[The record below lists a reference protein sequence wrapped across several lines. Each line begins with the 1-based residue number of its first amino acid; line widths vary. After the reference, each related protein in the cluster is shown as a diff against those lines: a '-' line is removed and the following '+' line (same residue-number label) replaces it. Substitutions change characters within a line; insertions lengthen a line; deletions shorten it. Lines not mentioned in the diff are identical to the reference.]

1 MAGVR
6 IFASCLLAL
15 MPALASAQQP
25 AATLADL
32 RTRLRIGESIQV
44 VDRRGMSTEGA
55 FDGLSNASL
64 RLIVGGERREFP
76 DGEIQQVRRRRSESK
91 WDGMLI
97 GAGAGIAAGLLWTRA
112 ECGNDTECAFYTRL
126 VGVPVFGAAG
136 LGGGA
141 LIDFAIRRYDTIY
154 AGSTTTGLM
163 LRVSPLLAVRGS
175 GVQITASF

>member
-1 MAGVR
+1 MTL
-6 IFASCLLAL
+6 S
-15 MPALASAQQP
+15 PSPASAQQP
-25 AATLADL
+25 ATTLSEL
-32 RTRLRIGESIQV
+32 RSRLRIGESIRI
-44 VDRRGMSTEGA
+44 VDRRGAETEGA
-55 FDGLSNASL
+55 LDGLSDTSL
-64 RLIVGGERREFP
+64 RLLVGGTRLEFSEA
-76 DGEIQQVRRRRSESK
+76 EIRQVRRRRPESK

-154 AGSTTTGLM
+154 AGGTTTGLM
-163 LRVSPLLAVRGS
+163 LRVSPLLAIRGS
-175 GVQITASF
+175 GVLITASF